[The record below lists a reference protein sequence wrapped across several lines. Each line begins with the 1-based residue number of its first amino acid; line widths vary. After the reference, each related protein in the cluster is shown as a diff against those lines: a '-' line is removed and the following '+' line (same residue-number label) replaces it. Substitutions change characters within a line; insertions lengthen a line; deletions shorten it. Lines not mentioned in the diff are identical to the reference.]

1 MHVFVIKIGTCIYMY
16 KACRIPVFHI
26 KFGRGKGKYKKAIV
40 LEHGMA
46 CKTCFIRKSLSC
58 DVYSKNL

>member
-46 CKTCFIRKSLSC
+46 CKTCFIRKS
-58 DVYSKNL
+58 